1 MRVVTEADTRRPW
14 LCAVPSCKAPFVVG
28 DLAYGV
34 PTYMYEDGDV
44 IEGEYRCVTC
54 WLNGEEVE

>member
-1 MRVVTEADTRRPW
+1 MQTVTADMQLHGW
-14 LCAVPSCKAPFVVG
+14 ACAACGQPFRAG
-28 DLAYGV
+28 DLTYGV
-34 PTYMYEDGDV
+34 PVAIVSDMI